1 MSIHVPT
8 HPLSLRRHPIHR
20 VCSSSEG
27 LSTAKNRRMT
37 STGQRTVFFFFF
49 YEHAMTRRPFLRWT
63 SLFAAVGGGAYY
75 YQKNQNYQAPT
86 IPYVPPPFLWETIPA
101 QIAERF
107 TVPHPVKDGFLWNM
121 ASRCVMGVTG
131 LLAKGFLMSNQT
143 RVYGLDS
150 FMAILDD
157 PERTRG
163 VITGKE

>member
-1 MSIHVPT
+1 
-8 HPLSLRRHPIHR
+8 
-20 VCSSSEG
+20 
-27 LSTAKNRRMT
+27 
-37 STGQRTVFFFFF
+37 
-49 YEHAMTRRPFLRWT
+49 MTRRPFLRWT
-63 SLFAAVGGGAYY
+63 GLFAAVGGGAYY
-75 YQKNQNYQAPT
+75 YQKNRNYQAPT

-107 TVPHPVKDGFLWNM
+107 TVPHPVQDGFLWNM
-121 ASRCVMGVTG
+121 ASRCVMGMTG